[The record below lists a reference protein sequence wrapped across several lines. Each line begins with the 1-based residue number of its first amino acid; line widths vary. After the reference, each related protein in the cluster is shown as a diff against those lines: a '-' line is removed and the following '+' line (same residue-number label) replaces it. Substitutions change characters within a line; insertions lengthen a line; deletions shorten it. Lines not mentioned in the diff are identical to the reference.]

1 MQQSMVP
8 TERIGPNPSLPR
20 MRCVVRV
27 TYLITLLLT
36 FSSIKQKLH
45 HDAVR
50 QLNEIVG
57 VELEVV
63 PALSKRPINIIIII
77 ILA

>member
-1 MQQSMVP
+1 MVP
-8 TERIGPNPSLPR
+8 TERIGLNPSLPW
-20 MRCVVRV
+20 MRCVVQG

-45 HDAVR
+45 HGAVK

-77 ILA
+77 IILA